1 MALINCPNCGHMVSD
16 LAPKCPE
23 CGTNL
28 SFNLTK
34 KKKFCKYCGTEMSFD
49 AFVCPSCGKPVS
61 NNSLRRSEDTKGTA
75 SIMSPM
81 PAQNIYIQQTEHK
94 SNGIAIAGFVLSII
108 GLLVCWIP
116 VLDIITWFLGLLFSF
131 IGVFKAPRGFAVAGL
146 IISSIWV
153 VIVILIFGSIVGL
166 FGMLLGFSQMK

>member
-1 MALINCPNCGHMVSD
+1 MALKNCPKCGHVVSD

-23 CGTNL
+23 CGVNL
-28 SFNLTK
+28 SFNLTE
-34 KKKFCKYCGTEMSFD
+34 KKKFCKYCGTEMSFY
-49 AFVCPSCGKPVS
+49 ASECPSCGKTVLDT
-61 NNSLRRSEDTKGTA
+61 SLRSFEDTKGTA
-75 SIMSPM
+75 SIMYPM

-94 SNGIAIAGFVLSII
+94 SNGMAIAGFVLSII

-116 VLDIITWFLGLLFSF
+116 ALNIITWVLGLLFSF

-153 VIVILIFGSIVGL
+153 VIVILIFGSIAGL